1 MAQLEVLQVSKAFDA
16 TPVLR
21 EVSFAVE
28 AGELV
33 CLLGPSGCGKTT
45 LLRIVAGLEQPDSGQ
60 VRFEG
65 QDLAGVP
72 VHRRG
77 FGLMFQDYALF
88 PHKSVA
94 ENIAFGLRMAPKEQ
108 RLDRQSL
115 QRRVAEMLTLVN
127 LVGYEDRRVH
137 ELSGGEQQR
146 VALARSL
153 APRPRLL
160 MLDEPLGSLDRVLR
174 EELMLE
180 LRHILKRV
188 GTTALYVTH
197 DQQEA
202 FAIADRV
209 VILQRGRVE
218 QVGAPAAVYRRPAT
232 PFVARFLGMQNLLP
246 GRVVALTPQ
255 PTVATAVGTFACA
268 GCAPEAAVGAV
279 VTVVIRPD
287 AAAPAAS
294 CADGDRRNCLE
305 GTLTELSFRGSQ
317 VKIECAVGELGPR
330 FTFDLPG
337 AAAASLPAVGE
348 PLRLRL
354 DPDGVVLLPAGEE
367 NSRTDVQ

>member
-1 MAQLEVLQVSKAFDA
+1 MPQLEVIRVSKAFGRTA
-16 TPVLR
+16 VLR

-28 AGELV
+28 AGEIL

-45 LLRIVAGLEQPDSGQ
+45 LLRIVAGLERPDSGH

-94 ENIAFGLRMAPKEQ
+94 ENVAFGLRMAPKEQ
-108 RLDRQSL
+108 RLDRASL

-127 LVGYEDRRVH
+127 LAGYEARRVH

-174 EELMLE
+174 EDLMLE
-180 LRHILKRV
+180 LRRILKRV

-209 VILQRGRVE
+209 VILNRGRVE
-218 QVGAPAAVYRRPAT
+218 QIGAPAAVYRRPAT
-232 PFVARFLGMQNLLP
+232 PFVARFLGMQNLLA
-246 GRVVALTPQ
+246 GRVVAAAPH
-255 PTVATAVGTFACA
+255 PTVATAAGTFVCACDA
-268 GCAPEAAVGAV
+268 VEAAVGAAV
-279 VTVVIRPD
+279 QVVIRPD
-287 AAAPAAS
+287 AARPTPAETP
-294 CADGDRRNCLE
+294 CANRLT
-305 GTLTELSFRGSQ
+305 GTLADVSFRGSQ
-317 VKIECAVGELGPR
+317 AKIECLVGASDQR
-330 FTFDLPG
+330 FLFDLSG

-348 PLRLRL
+348 PLHLCL

-367 NSRTDVQ
+367 NNRTDVQ